1 MSSRKARPNKRFRQ
15 LRKVLIV
22 LALFSLVQYLSTGT
36 VRWPVALYQKVTATL
51 SEYASRPE
59 AGWRRAAKSLEEIGA
74 AREGESVTDF
84 DLTGRV
90 VRVADGD
97 TVSIL
102 DSSNTQHKVRLYG
115 IDTPERDQPYGKAAK
130 KVLIQLIDDQPVG
143 VVIVETDS
151 YGRLVGTLYQNNR
164 NINVAMVASGY
175 AWWYQYYAPYEHAL
189 QTAEQQARAQRLG
202 LWAEPNPVAPW
213 DWRRNKR

>member
-1 MSSRKARPNKRFRQ
+1 MRRRNTPTKHGFRQ

-22 LALFSLVQYLSTGT
+22 LVLFSLVQYVNTGS
-36 VRWPVALYQKVTATL
+36 VHWPVAIYQKVSSTL
-51 SEYASRPE
+51 ADYASRPE
-59 AGWRRAAKSLEEIGA
+59 AGWRRAATSLEEIGA
-74 AREGESVTDF
+74 AREGETATGF

-102 DSSNTQHKVRLYG
+102 DSRNTQHKVRLYG

-130 KVLIQLIDDQPVG
+130 KALIQLVDEQTVG

-151 YGRLVGTLYQNNR
+151 YGRIVGTLYQGGR
-164 NINVAMVASGY
+164 NINAAMVASGY
-175 AWWYQYYAPYEHAL
+175 AWWYQYYAPHEHLL
-189 QTAEQQARAQRLG
+189 QTAQQQARAQKLG
-202 LWAEPNPVAPW
+202 LWAESDPVPPW
-213 DWRRNKR
+213 DWRRNRR

>member
-1 MSSRKARPNKRFRQ
+1 VTSNSSSNKRLRQ
-15 LRKVLIV
+15 LRKVLVV
-22 LALFSLVQYLSTGT
+22 LALFSLVQYLTTGT
-36 VRWPVALYQKVTATL
+36 VRWPGALYEKVTGTLADYAT
-51 SEYASRPE
+51 RPE
-59 AGWRRAAKSLEEIGA
+59 AGWRRATKSLEEIGA

-102 DSSNTQHKVRLYG
+102 DHSNTQHKVRLYG

-130 KVLIQLIDDQPVG
+130 RALMQLVDEKPVG
-143 VVIVETDS
+143 VVIVTTDS
-151 YGRLVGTLYQNNR
+151 YGREVGTLYR
-164 NINVAMVASGY
+164 DGVNINVTMVESGY
-175 AWWYQYYAPYEHAL
+175 AWWYQYYAPHEHAL
-189 QTAEQQARAQRLG
+189 QEAEQRARTQDLG
-202 LWAEPNPVAPW
+202 LWAEPHPVAPW

>member
-1 MSSRKARPNKRFRQ
+1 VTSRSTPPNRRFRQ
-15 LRKVLIV
+15 LRKVVIV
-22 LALFSLVQYLSTGT
+22 LALFSLVQYINTGT
-36 VRWPVALYQKVTATL
+36 VRWPFAIYQKVSSTL

-59 AGWRRAAKSLEEIGA
+59 AGWRRAATSLEEIGA
-74 AREGESVTDF
+74 AREGETATDF

-102 DSSNTQHKVRLYG
+102 DGSNTQHKVRLYG
-115 IDTPERDQPYGKAAK
+115 IDTPERDQPYGNAAK
-130 KVLIQLIDDQPVG
+130 KALRQLVDEQPVG

-151 YGRLVGTLYQNNR
+151 YGRIVGTLYQGGR
-164 NINVAMVASGY
+164 NINAAMVASGH
-175 AWWYQYYAPYEHAL
+175 AWWYQYYAPHEHLL
-189 QTAEQQARAQRLG
+189 QAAQQQARAKKLG